1 MIKLLRV
8 DHRLLHGQ
16 VAMTWTQELD
26 TNCILI
32 ACDAVVKDDVRK
44 TTLKLARPA
53 GVKLVIK
60 SVDDSIEALRSGVTD
75 KYRLFIVVE
84 SIEDAYRLAKGYS
97 EIEHINI
104 GGTKPREGA
113 DVRLSSTVFATDRD
127 VELLYVRLLRWQF
140 RQRLHEQAC
149 RSQKC
154 ICQDYA
160 YVHGRS
166 SE

>member
-75 KYRLFIVVE
+75 KYKLFVVCETIQQAGAVAKAMGVKKINLGNVAFSEDARQVSTSVFLTPENEAYVKELLGEGYELFIQM
-84 SIEDAYRLAKGYS
+84 IPADAKTDAAKV
-97 EIEHINI
+97 I
-104 GGTKPREGA
+104 G
-113 DVRLSSTVFATDRD
+113 
-127 VELLYVRLLRWQF
+127 
-140 RQRLHEQAC
+140 
-149 RSQKC
+149 
-154 ICQDYA
+154 
-160 YVHGRS
+160 
-166 SE
+166 

>member
-75 KYRLFIVVE
+75 KYKLFVVCETIQQAGAVAKAMGVKKINLGNVAFSENARQVSTSVFLTPETEAYVKELLGEGYELFIQM
-84 SIEDAYRLAKGYS
+84 IPADAKTDAAKV
-97 EIEHINI
+97 I
-104 GGTKPREGA
+104 G
-113 DVRLSSTVFATDRD
+113 
-127 VELLYVRLLRWQF
+127 
-140 RQRLHEQAC
+140 
-149 RSQKC
+149 
-154 ICQDYA
+154 
-160 YVHGRS
+160 
-166 SE
+166 

>member
-75 KYRLFIVVE
+75 KYKLFVVCETIQQAGAVAKAMGVKKINLGNVAFSENARQVSTSVFLTPENEAYVKELLGEGYELFIQM
-84 SIEDAYRLAKGYS
+84 IPADAKTDAAKV
-97 EIEHINI
+97 I
-104 GGTKPREGA
+104 G
-113 DVRLSSTVFATDRD
+113 
-127 VELLYVRLLRWQF
+127 
-140 RQRLHEQAC
+140 
-149 RSQKC
+149 
-154 ICQDYA
+154 
-160 YVHGRS
+160 
-166 SE
+166 